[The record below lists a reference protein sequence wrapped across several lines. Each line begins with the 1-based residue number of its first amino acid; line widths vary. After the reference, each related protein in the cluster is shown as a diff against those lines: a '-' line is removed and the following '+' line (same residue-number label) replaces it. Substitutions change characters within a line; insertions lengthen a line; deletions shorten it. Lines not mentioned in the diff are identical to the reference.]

1 MVSRKKGTVVCTQG
15 VDRGTKEH
23 MVALVDLEARI
34 EPDEDLRPLPLRDD
48 EHKTHFGTSLKP
60 DNNELVSQ
68 TFV

>member
-1 MVSRKKGTVVCTQG
+1 
-15 VDRGTKEH
+15 